1 MKNRLFYFVS
11 FIIFFVINLTLI
23 LFSREYPLIDL
34 HCAKT
39 EINATSLELIDSNP
53 SCDTSSN
60 LMVSLNLFN
69 GTLSD
74 SSIKTLSN
82 WPIGMP
88 LLFKLFLWL
97 ETIGVPFILGFAIFL
112 SLLLGYFINEFFKIA
127 LKHNRFWL
135 GIVFIFIFLFSS
147 PNEGWISGSGLLYPE
162 GISII
167 ILLVA
172 FLRIASIDSSRNFTL
187 KDIVYVS
194 ICFSISAYFRAIF
207 ELQLNILFGLLLFI
221 YLSSRSKYIS
231 NLMLRKFTV
240 SKRIINSFL
249 VILAVAFVLL
259 IPWRIISEKVVHP
272 GNYGWT
278 AAYNKWWISWIPTER
293 LSEFNIS
300 FDSAQGGINMA
311 CELNPQACKDFDIPL
326 DYMNK
331 SNIEKNSPV
340 FLNTYLSTIVQN
352 PLKYL
357 DLRLSIIRNFWL
369 QDNQYNYL
377 RSWNFTEGYAFVF
390 ILLTSIITLL
400 LYFKKFIFTSTI
412 YVVSISIQF
421 LVLFLHHV
429 EARYF
434 IGIKLMSLT
443 YVFLILIMSTSNNK
457 KIENSF

>member
-1 MKNRLFYFVS
+1 
-11 FIIFFVINLTLI
+11 
-23 LFSREYPLIDL
+23 
-34 HCAKT
+34 
-39 EINATSLELIDSNP
+39 
-53 SCDTSSN
+53 
-60 LMVSLNLFN
+60 
-69 GTLSD
+69 
-74 SSIKTLSN
+74 
-82 WPIGMP
+82 
-88 LLFKLFLWL
+88 
-97 ETIGVPFILGFAIFL
+97 
-112 SLLLGYFINEFFKIA
+112 
-127 LKHNRFWL
+127 
-135 GIVFIFIFLFSS
+135 
-147 PNEGWISGSGLLYPE
+147 
-162 GISII
+162 
-167 ILLVA
+167 
-172 FLRIASIDSSRNFTL
+172 
-187 KDIVYVS
+187 
-194 ICFSISAYFRAIF
+194 
-207 ELQLNILFGLLLFI
+207 
-221 YLSSRSKYIS
+221 
-231 NLMLRKFTV
+231 
-240 SKRIINSFL
+240 
-249 VILAVAFVLL
+249 
-259 IPWRIISEKVVHP
+259 
-272 GNYGWT
+272 
-278 AAYNKWWISWIPTER
+278 
-293 LSEFNIS
+293 
-300 FDSAQGGINMA
+300 MA

-400 LYFKKFIFTSTI
+400 LYFKKFIFTSMI

>member
-1 MKNRLFYFVS
+1 MKNRLFYFIS
-11 FIIFFVINLTLI
+11 FILFFVINLTLI

-39 EINATSLELIDSNP
+39 EINATSSELIDSNP

-172 FLRIASIDSSRNFTL
+172 FLRIASIDSSRNVTL

-207 ELQLNILFGLLLFI
+207 ELQLNVLFGLLLFI

-231 NLMLRKFTV
+231 KLMLRKFTV
-240 SKRIINSFL
+240 SKRMINSFL
-249 VILAVAFVLL
+249 VILAFAFVLL

-272 GNYGWT
+272 GNY
-278 AAYNKWWISWIPTER
+278 
-293 LSEFNIS
+293 
-300 FDSAQGGINMA
+300 
-311 CELNPQACKDFDIPL
+311 
-326 DYMNK
+326 
-331 SNIEKNSPV
+331 
-340 FLNTYLSTIVQN
+340 
-352 PLKYL
+352 
-357 DLRLSIIRNFWL
+357 
-369 QDNQYNYL
+369 
-377 RSWNFTEGYAFVF
+377 
-390 ILLTSIITLL
+390 
-400 LYFKKFIFTSTI
+400 
-412 YVVSISIQF
+412 
-421 LVLFLHHV
+421 
-429 EARYF
+429 
-434 IGIKLMSLT
+434 
-443 YVFLILIMSTSNNK
+443 
-457 KIENSF
+457 